1 MEMKRIKFTAIIA
14 CALVCLLAAC
24 GNDEVTNEVSQHT
37 LKVVSANTSFDA
49 LGGTDSI
56 YVNVDAAKAYAMAP
70 WAKAETKGKLVTVTA
85 DVNKEM
91 QSRHTT
97 VVIKSADGDSTIVA
111 IDQQGPVTQI
121 DLPEQIV
128 MGDKADTLT
137 YKVKSTF
144 DVSIKSLDSWLT
156 TTYQNDVVTIITT
169 ENNEGHVRTGQFVV
183 ETTMGKDTISVTQ
196 IDLDRDVLGE
206 YYLQLTETDENRK
219 PVKRVYA
226 VKLHKEDKKLMLT
239 FTANPF
245 AFPVTFS
252 AKEGTLSIA
261 GGQFAGMFDNDY
273 VATIV
278 GPMDGQL
285 SVSPNVTISGQFGYS
300 AELPAK
306 VSSLEG
312 TFLHF
317 GTDPAFV
324 LGRFSSKVFENKTYK
339 SYLLYG
345 NDAYLFKRKQ

>member
-24 GNDEVTNEVSQHT
+24 GNDDITNEVSQHT

-85 DVNKEM
+85 DVNKDM

-128 MGDKADTLT
+128 MGDKADTLA

-144 DVSIKSLDSWLT
+144 DISIKSLDSWLT
-156 TTYQNDVVTIITT
+156 TTYEKGEVTIITT

-183 ETTMGKDTISVTQ
+183 ETTMGKDTISVMQ

-219 PVKRVYA
+219 PVKNAYA
-226 VKLHKEDKKLMLT
+226 VKLYKENKKLMLA
-239 FTANPF
+239 FTTNPF

-252 AKEGTLSIA
+252 AKQGSLSIA
-261 GGQFAGMFDNDY
+261 GGQYAGMFDNDY
-273 VATIV
+273 VATAV
-278 GPMDGQL
+278 GPQDGQV
-285 SVSPNVTISGQFGYS
+285 SVSPEVTISGQFFYS
-300 AELPAK
+300 AGLAAK

-312 TFLHF
+312 TVLHF
-317 GTDPAFV
+317 GTAPAFV

-339 SYLLYG
+339 GYLVYG
-345 NDAYLFKRKQ
+345 NDAYLFKRKK